1 MNKRTGDTLMDAALS
16 DLDPSARTE
25 LTEAENA
32 RADTMFARIVA
43 APIDE
48 SVPAQPARPP
58 QRRRRLL
65 VTLGL
70 AGAAGVGIPMLLLG
84 GGTAYGS
91 WTPKPESLSGVA
103 ATEAATTCRA
113 ALGHSDSGDRIAL
126 AERRGDWTYVLLTGP
141 GTESVCLMP
150 NDLVGENPGSATLF
164 FGSYDPD
171 APAPPPLGKDH
182 FNETTSGEGS
192 TEEGWFAWTQG
203 YVGNDVTGV
212 TVHTSTGLD
221 IEASVTGNRFAAWW
235 PSTVQSS
242 ENPAESW
249 SYTVHLADGSSRNV
263 R

>member
-1 MNKRTGDTLMDAALS
+1 MNQPAHHALMDTALR
-16 DLDPSARTE
+16 DLDPGSVAE
-25 LTEAENA
+25 LTRAERA
-32 RADTMFARIVA
+32 RADAMFARIVA
-43 APIDE
+43 TPIDG
-48 SVPAQPARPP
+48 SVPVEPAGPP
-58 QRRRRLL
+58 RRRRRLL

-70 AGAAGVGIPMLLLG
+70 AGAAGVGLPMLLLG

-91 WTPKPESLSGVA
+91 WTPEPESLSGAA
-103 ATEAATTCRA
+103 ATAAATTCRG
-113 ALGHSDSGDRIAL
+113 ALGQPDAGEQIAV

-150 NDLVGENPGSATLF
+150 NDLVGQNPGSATDF
-164 FGSYDPD
+164 FGSYSPD
-171 APAPPPLGKDH
+171 ASAPPTLGNDVLD
-182 FNETTSGEGS
+182 ETTSGEGS

-203 YVGNDVTGV
+203 YVGRDVTGV

-221 IEASVTGNRFAAWW
+221 IEASVTGNRFAAWS

-249 SYTVHLADGSSRNV
+249 SYTVHLADGSTRSV